1 LQVAIYV
8 LVEYALQLS
17 TGMVTKMTENPE
29 KSALLRKHIIEIHV
43 DARIVEK
50 NKRIRSGYG

>member
-50 NKRIRSGYG
+50 K